1 MPERNRARS
10 IYLES
15 HPNQKYDHTEYAL
28 LRLCFAVDFYR
39 QEIQH
44 KPLHLF
50 QNKKNTNS
58 HHCQHKS
65 KASIALPTYP
75 TRAAFILLL
84 HDNNQV
90 ESKINSYVHF
100 FVCTFWFLRW
110 NVWGPNARGSQLT
123 GCFGMLGSCMLCFDA
138 FRSAFH
144 FSLFFQTKV
153 SNTTASMGRAV
164 EWGRI
169 GSIQY
174 WEEALFRCLRVL
186 ISCLDL

>member
-1 MPERNRARS
+1 MPEWNRARS

-90 ESKINSYVHF
+90 ESKINSYVHS

-123 GCFGMLGSCMLCFDA
+123 GGFGMLGAACFALMLSDQLFIFHYFFKQRWVTQRRQWAGPSSGGESEA
-138 FRSAFH
+138 FSIEKRLSSA
-144 FSLFFQTKV
+144 V
-153 SNTTASMGRAV
+153 
-164 EWGRI
+164 
-169 GSIQY
+169 
-174 WEEALFRCLRVL
+174 
-186 ISCLDL
+186 